1 MSNQIKLFGLRG
13 SVFTRYALMT
23 LDEAGVAY
31 DMVIVPLDQLKSA
44 DHLARHPFGKVPVL
58 HDGELELFESRAISR
73 HIASH
78 YDRQGTLYPSDPRTR
93 ALIEQWISVEQSY
106 FRSTE
111 EIAIQLVFSKLFGYQ
126 PDLEKARDAT
136 NRLKTTLEILDR
148 HLSTSTYFVG
158 DKLTLAGIPYAYI
171 ISYHMLIVIFLDIVF
186 MPFTHLLSSTIQDLA
201 DLFAS
206 YKNFTRWWRLV
217 SERPT
222 WKKIITQ
229 SEF

>member
-148 HLSTSTYFVG
+148 HLATSTYFVG
-158 DKLTLAGIPYAYI
+158 DKLTLA
-171 ISYHMLIVIFLDIVF
+171 DIVF

>member
-58 HDGELELFESRAISR
+58 HDGDLELFETRAISR

-148 HLSTSTYFVG
+148 HLSQHPR
-158 DKLTLAGIPYAYI
+158 TL
-171 ISYHMLIVIFLDIVF
+171 
-186 MPFTHLLSSTIQDLA
+186 LA
-201 DLFAS
+201 I
-206 YKNFTRWWRLV
+206 N
-217 SERPT
+217 
-222 WKKIITQ
+222 
-229 SEF
+229 